1 MYYAGGV
8 MKRKAGLLVVCVV
21 LASSAVA
28 QTLSAPDNS
37 TRSIVFGSALKP
49 DTTALIPEGEFE
61 EPTYRN
67 AWGLDVLVSNDGFG
81 LGMFYKREFT
91 EDLSGFATFS
101 ISESKDEREVEQYN
115 YFSGQ
120 SFTPGKLQRF
130 LVMPLM
136 FGVQQRLFR
145 EEIADNFRPF
155 INIGAGPAV
164 ILSAPFT
171 EFRTVGE
178 VVQSQQVEFF
188 KSLGKARTHYTA
200 GGFIGVGANF
210 GSERANVFGVN
221 FRYYFTYIFGDGLPS
236 LYKERT
242 AGEVLAT
249 KKEFGGFFITL
260 NVGMAY

>member
-1 MYYAGGV
+1 
-8 MKRKAGLLVVCVV
+8 MKFIMSLIIAYV
-21 LASSAVA
+21 LGASVA
-28 QTLSAPDNS
+28 ASQTSPNPI
-37 TRSIVFGSALKP
+37 RSIVFNSPLAADTSTILLESGS
-49 DTTALIPEGEFE
+49 E
-61 EPTYRN
+61 ELSYRN

-81 LGMFYKREFT
+81 LGTFYRRVFT
-91 EDLSGFATFS
+91 EDLYGFASFS

-115 YFSGQ
+115 YWSGQ

-155 INIGAGPAV
+155 VNIGAGPAL

-171 EFRTVGE
+171 EFRTVGGLI
-178 VVQSQQVEFF
+178 QTQQVEFF
-188 KSLGKARTHYTA
+188 KSLGKARAHYTA

-210 GSERANVFGVN
+210 GTEKANVLGVN

-236 LYKERT
+236 LYREQT
-242 AGEVLAT
+242 AGEVLA
-249 KKEFGGFFITL
+249 KKKDFGGFFITL